1 MKVVVC
7 VKQTPST
14 TAVFSVENGGVNWE
28 DPGGKPN
35 VVNPWDEYAVEEA
48 IRLQENHG
56 GDAIALTVGNE
67 EKIGTTHGPI
77 PPGATVEIY
86 RETDTEVRTSLRLQV
101 DGKRCYFELG
111 KLYAPKG
118 PESRTI
124 DPD

>member
-1 MKVVVC
+1 MKIVLAPLLPPQGDRCWSIRLVNDGKEPIREVVV
-7 VKQTPST
+7 V
-14 TAVFSVENGGVNWE
+14 SVDYEW
-28 DPGGKPN
+28 
-35 VVNPWDEYAVEEA
+35 
-48 IRLQENHG
+48 
-56 GDAIALTVGNE
+56 GDMGNE